1 MSCSP
6 KQDIVRS
13 IAGPMTTSLAT
24 IETYMKA
31 LIDSEPWNV
40 DVQLAPI
47 PWRSNLCTKT
57 KPLKIGYIID
67 DGIVKVQPPV
77 ARAMREVISALK
89 KAGHEGK
96 E

>member
-1 MSCSP
+1 
-6 KQDIVRS
+6 
-13 IAGPMTTSLAT
+13 MTTSLAT
-24 IETYMKA
+24 IETYMKV

-47 PWRSNLCTKT
+47 PWRSSMCTKT
-57 KPLKIGYIID
+57 KPLRIGYFID
-67 DGIVKVQPPV
+67 DSVVKPQPPV
-77 ARAMREVISALK
+77 ARALREVIAALK